1 MMSLKLQVI
10 LGVILF
16 LALVGILNMVRSR
29 ALELK
34 YVLAWILC
42 DLALL
47 IMVIFPQS
55 MGGLSRLLGISSP
68 MNMIFF
74 LGFLFFLG
82 IIFSLT
88 VALSRTTERLRKL
101 AQSVALRFEKLEA
114 CDEQG
119 DAVQDLPADSEEVSR

>member
-16 LALVGILNMVRSR
+16 LALVGILNMVRRRS
-29 ALELK
+29 LELK
-34 YVLAWILC
+34 YVLAWIFC

-47 IMVIFPQS
+47 IMVIFPQTMS
-55 MGGLSRLLGISSP
+55 GLSKLLGISSP

-101 AQSVALRFEKLEA
+101 SQSIALNMEKLE
-114 CDEQG
+114 ETRNSSPETKE
-119 DAVQDLPADSEEVSR
+119 L